1 MHFLDFFFKFSFTFI
16 RSLAVLTE
24 KFNEFHDYFWS
35 EEIEN
40 LFSDRKAQKGG
51 FKNQN
56 PFEFIIKRSYSLL

>member
-40 LFSDRKAQKGG
+40 LFSDRKAQKRR
-51 FKNQN
+51 
-56 PFEFIIKRSYSLL
+56 I